1 MYETVK
7 CFLNTSV
14 TLHREGMFVHINV
27 GLAVNVWLGPGERP
41 VLPELGGTRL
51 HIHPAHGAHSET
63 SSDFYEQT
71 TTNCAGISREH
82 FCVFNAMPS
91 P

>member
-63 SSDFYEQT
+63 
-71 TTNCAGISREH
+71 
-82 FCVFNAMPS
+82 
-91 P
+91 